1 MNSRNIIYGFH
12 SAEEAIANHPDRINN
27 IWFFA
32 GHHGSR
38 LHDLVRTAQSRG
50 IPVKRVERQA
60 LNRLAGNAHHQDIVV
75 ELSPY
80 RYHDADQLLSETG
93 GDSLFCILDEIQDA
107 TNLGTLIRTIEGAGV
122 HGVFIPERRSAAV
135 TAVTHKLSAGA
146 LEHVRIARVGNL
158 ANLIDSMQKRGIRVI
173 CADAAAPRLW
183 HEADYTRPIAILV
196 GNEFRGV
203 RRLLKDK
210 SDELVR
216 IPMLGKL
223 QSLNVN
229 VAAAILL
236 YEAVRKK
243 GK

>member
-1 MNSRNIIYGFH
+1 MNSRNVIYGYH
-12 SAEEAIANHPDRINN
+12 PAEEAIDNHPDRINHV
-27 IWFFA
+27 WFFA
-32 GHHGSR
+32 GHHGAR
-38 LHDLVRTAQSRG
+38 LHELVRKAQSRG

-60 LNRLAGNAHHQDIVV
+60 LSRLAGNMHHQDIVV

-80 RYHDADQLLSETG
+80 RYHDADALLAETG
-93 GDSLFCILDEIQDA
+93 PDSIFCILDEIQDA

-122 HGVFIPERRSAAV
+122 SGVFLPERRSAAV
-135 TAVTHKLSAGA
+135 TATTHKLSAGA
-146 LEHVRIARVGNL
+146 LAHVHIARVVNV
-158 ANLIDSMQKRGIRVI
+158 AQCMERMQERGIRVI

-183 HEADYTRPIAILV
+183 YEADYTRPLAILV
-196 GNEFRGV
+196 GNEHRGV

-236 YEAVRKK
+236 YEAVRRRS
-243 GK
+243 